1 MTAREIITLPDP
13 VLRLKAR
20 KVPAVT
26 EDVRSLIDDMVE
38 TMRVAPGVGLA
49 APQVGDSRR
58 VIVVEYAEPPEEEG
72 DPPKPAKLFA
82 MVNPEIVRHSSEA
95 VPGVEGC
102 LSVPGFL
109 GEVERFESITIKGLN
124 RQGEP
129 VRIKAGGWL
138 ARIFQ
143 HEIDHLD
150 GTLFIDR
157 ASEVW
162 KGEEKDIES
171 IAAD

>member
-1 MTAREIITLPDP
+1 MATREIITLPDP

-26 EDVRSLIDDMVE
+26 EEIRTLIDDMID
-38 TMRVAPGVGLA
+38 TMRAAPGVGLA

-58 VIVVEYAEPPEEEG
+58 VIVVEYAEPPAQEG
-72 DPPKPAKLFA
+72 EPARPPKLFA
-82 MVNPEIVRHSSEA
+82 LVNPEIVRRAPEQ
-95 VPGVEGC
+95 VTGVEGC
-102 LSVPGFL
+102 LSIPGFL
-109 GEVERFESITIKGLN
+109 GEVERYESITVKGLN

-138 ARIFQ
+138 ARVFQ

-157 ASEVW
+157 ASDVW
-162 KGEEKDIES
+162 RGEEKEIEAV
-171 IAAD
+171 AAD

>member
-1 MTAREIITLPDP
+1 MATREIISLPDP

-38 TMRVAPGVGLA
+38 TMRLAPGVGLA

-58 VIVVEYAEPPEEEG
+58 VIVVEYAEPPEQEG
-72 DPPKPAKLFA
+72 EPARPPKLFA
-82 MVNPEIVRHSSEA
+82 LVNPELVRHSPDPVA
-95 VPGVEGC
+95 GVEGC
-102 LSVPGFL
+102 LSIPGYL
-109 GEVERFESITIKGLN
+109 GEVERYESITIKGLN
-124 RQGEP
+124 RQGESA
-129 VRIKAGGWL
+129 RIKASGWL